1 MDAKSKTSKSK
12 MTAAQRKEKAVIRRI
27 GGWTFQAIGDELG
40 ITKQAAHKLV
50 MSALKELNEKTM
62 ESTAEMK
69 RLQREQLN
77 TMTNALWGAVL
88 QGDIGAITAM
98 DRVQKR
104 LAALEG
110 LDQPQKMEVKTDIIE
125 VTIGKNEG

>member
-88 QGDIGAITAM
+88 KGDIGAITAM

>member
-98 DRVQKR
+98 DRIQKR

>member
-1 MDAKSKTSKSK
+1 MTKSKASGEKLT
-12 MTAAQRKEKAVIRRI
+12 TAQRRDKAVIRRI

-40 ITKQAAHKLV
+40 VTKQAAHKLV

-88 QGDIGAITAM
+88 KGDIGAITAM